1 MVIKL
6 LAVVIGD
13 QIIKTMGSS
22 YWRQSGVSGDWTVN
36 IGGGMVCLV
45 IRLPTLVVAW
55 LEWLLSYWTYN
66 TDHGVV
72 ALVTRWLAMVAG
84 MKALVIEPSA
94 LITRVA
100 ALAT

>member
-1 MVIKL
+1 MCVLYTYCLVNRSLIKIMVIKL

-22 YWRQSGVSGDWTVN
+22 YRRQSGVSGDWTVN

-55 LEWLLSYWTYN
+55 LE
-66 TDHGVV
+66 
-72 ALVTRWLAMVAG
+72 
-84 MKALVIEPSA
+84 
-94 LITRVA
+94 
-100 ALAT
+100 